1 MTRRDDTA
9 TDATAWELELER
21 FASGEMARADEDRFL
36 ARCESEPERWRDAA
50 LACIEH
56 RRLGSLLTAC
66 RSSVAGSSAVGP
78 SVASNDRVPLQRL
91 FAVAATIAL
100 VVVGTALGY
109 RIGKARAPVAAS
121 AEVAAAGQQSPI
133 DPDLAEQLAGLVR
146 PILPEA
152 AANVLRE
159 AGIDVHEE
167 PVVYVVDGNDGQRWA
182 MPETQLELRLNP
194 DRGRRP

>member
-1 MTRRDDTA
+1 MMTRHDDTT

-21 FASGEMARADEDRFL
+21 FASGEMTRADEDRFL
-36 ARCESEPERWRDAA
+36 ARCESEAERWRDAA

-56 RRLGSLLTAC
+56 RRLGSLLKARRPAVAAAVHPYTA
-66 RSSVAGSSAVGP
+66 AGH
-78 SVASNDRVPLQRL
+78 RMPLQRL

-100 VVVGTALGY
+100 VAVGTALGY
-109 RIGKARAPVAAS
+109 RIGTARAPVAAS
-121 AEVAAAGQQSPI
+121 AEVAAAGRQAAI
-133 DPDLAEQLAGLVR
+133 DPELAEQLAGLVR

-194 DRGRRP
+194 DRGPRP

>member
-1 MTRRDDTA
+1 MTRHDDTA

-66 RSSVAGSSAVGP
+66 RPSVAVGSAVGP
-78 SVASNDRVPLQRL
+78 SMASSHRTSLRTL

-100 VVVGTALGY
+100 VAVGTALGY
-109 RIGKARAPVAAS
+109 RIGVARAPGVPS
-121 AEVAAAGQQSPI
+121 TEVAAAGREAPL
-133 DPDLAEQLAGLVR
+133 DPELAEQLAGLVR

-159 AGIDVHEE
+159 AGIEVHQE

-182 MPETQLELRLNP
+182 VPETQLELRLTP